1 VELRAHITHF
11 LRWSGL
17 LLIAGGLVQVAATL
31 ADPDLYDARSLSNR
45 FEGPDHV
52 LYWVAYLMLTAG
64 LPGLF
69 IVQADRIGKVG
80 AAGFLLALAG
90 SALTMAV
97 SLITAHVLP
106 ATVAIVGS
114 AATLTELVQPGGKL
128 NSLLV
133 PVVLTALTFFPGYI
147 LFGVASARAR
157 VFPSWCGWLIAA
169 GATLTIAAA
178 AGPPARIP
186 VSIGS
191 ILMGAA
197 WLGFGRG
204 CVVLRLGGRAH
215 QSETDIA
222 P

>member
-1 VELRAHITHF
+1 MI
-11 LRWSGL
+11 G
-17 LLIAGGLVQVAATL
+17 GGLVQLAATL

-45 FEGPDHV
+45 FEAPDHV

-69 IVQADRIGKVG
+69 FGQLEQIGKAGVV
-80 AAGFLLALAG
+80 GFLLALVG

-106 ATVAIVGS
+106 VTISMFGT
-114 AATLTELVQPGGKL
+114 AATLTQLIQPGGKL

-169 GATLTIAAA
+169 GATLIIAAA
-178 AGPPARIP
+178 AGPPARVP

-191 ILMGAA
+191 VLMGAA
-197 WLGFGRG
+197 WLGFGRT
-204 CVVLRLGGRAH
+204 CLVLGSVAGRH
-215 QSETDIA
+215 R
-222 P
+222 

>member
-1 VELRAHITHF
+1 MI
-11 LRWSGL
+11 G
-17 LLIAGGLVQVAATL
+17 GGLVQLAATL

-45 FEGPDHV
+45 FEAPDHV

-69 IVQADRIGKVG
+69 FGQLEQIGKASVV
-80 AAGFLLALAG
+80 GFLLALVG

-106 ATVAIVGS
+106 VTISMFGT
-114 AATLTELVQPGGKL
+114 AATLTQLTQPGGKL

-178 AGPPARIP
+178 AGPPARVP

-191 ILMGAA
+191 VLMGAA
-197 WLGFGRG
+197 WLGFGRT
-204 CVVLRLGGRAH
+204 CLVLGSVAGRH
-215 QSETDIA
+215 R
-222 P
+222 

>member
-1 VELRAHITHF
+1 MI
-11 LRWSGL
+11 G
-17 LLIAGGLVQVAATL
+17 GGLVQLAATL

-45 FEGPDHV
+45 FEAPDHV

-69 IVQADRIGKVG
+69 FGQVDRIGKAG
-80 AAGFLLALAG
+80 AVGFLLALIG

-106 ATVAIVGS
+106 VTVPILGA
-114 AATLTELVQPGGKL
+114 AATLAQLVQPGGKL

-178 AGPPARIP
+178 AGPPARAP

-191 ILMGAA
+191 VLMGAA
-197 WLGFGRG
+197 WLGFGRA
-204 CVVLRLGGRAH
+204 CLVLGSVAGH
-215 QSETDIA
+215 H

>member
-1 VELRAHITHF
+1 VGAHINYL
-11 LRWSGL
+11 LRWSGVL
-17 LLIAGGLVQVAATL
+17 VIGGGLVQLAATL

-45 FEGPDHV
+45 FETPDHV

-69 IVQADRIGKVG
+69 FGQVDRIGRTG
-80 AAGFLLALAG
+80 AVGFLLALVG

-106 ATVAIVGS
+106 VTVPILGA
-114 AATLTELVQPGGKL
+114 AATLAQLVQPGGKL

-169 GATLTIAAA
+169 GATLTMAAA
-178 AGPPARIP
+178 AGPPARVP

-191 ILMGAA
+191 ILMAAA
-197 WLGFGRG
+197 WLGFGRS
-204 CVVLRLGGRAH
+204 CLVLGSVTGLHR
-215 QSETDIA
+215 
-222 P
+222 